1 MSLYCDPAGAQTKW
15 HHIAM
20 RIGVDSGGTFT
31 DFVVLH
37 DDGRLAS
44 FKLRSNPASPASV
57 ILEGIRRIA
66 APGSRGQPA
75 EVVHGST
82 VATNALLER
91 KGAKTAFVTTAGFED
106 LIAIGRQNRPELYNL
121 TPAPARP
128 LVPRNLCFGARER
141 MLFDGTVEMPLAAA
155 NIAALRRRIVAS
167 GAESVAICLLHSC
180 QNDAHERMLLD
191 ALSGHAYVC
200 ASCDISPE
208 FREFERASTTVINAY
223 VGPLMDRYL
232 AELERGCRHKL
243 SIMQSSGGLL
253 NAAEARHHAVRTIL
267 SGPAGGIAGAVEV
280 ARLAG
285 FARALTFDMGGTSTD
300 VALAGRKSRLST
312 EARIDGFPI
321 RVPMLD
327 IHTAGAGGGS
337 IAYIDAGGSLRVGP
351 ESAGASPGPAC
362 YGEGDL
368 ATVTDAHVVLG
379 RIVGDQ
385 LVGGA
390 LQLDPA
396 RATHALQR
404 LGQPLGLNA
413 VDAAAAVIRIA
424 NSNMERAIRAVSVE
438 RGEDPRDYP
447 LVAFGGCGGLHA
459 CEMAAELGIR
469 TVIVPRMAGALSALG
484 MLLADR
490 TRDYSAGALGA
501 TNYEARFRH
510 LERQAKKDVRGA
522 KLERSAD
529 IRYAGQSYELTVP
542 WSSENPSAAF
552 HKEHHRVYG
561 YSDPKRATQIVT
573 LRVRATLAV
582 ERPSLRVRSQRT
594 KPPSTN
600 RDVWISGKWRNVET
614 GPREIVGRIAKPGPA
629 IITDYGS
636 TTLIP
641 PHWTARLDSAGSLIL
656 VSTSRS

>member
-1 MSLYCDPAGAQTKW
+1 LSLYGEW

-31 DFVVLH
+31 DFVILH
-37 DDGRLAS
+37 DDGRLDS

-57 ILEGIRRIA
+57 ILEGIRRIV
-66 APGSRGQPA
+66 APKSA
-75 EVVHGST
+75 DVVHGST

-106 LIAIGRQNRPELYNL
+106 LIAIGRQNRSELYNL

-128 LVPRNLCFGARER
+128 LVPRSLCFGVSER
-141 MLFDGTVEMPLAAA
+141 MLFDGTVETPLVDV
-155 NIAALRRRIVAS
+155 AALRKRIAAS
-167 GAESVAICLLHSC
+167 GAESIAICLLHSC
-180 QNDAHERMLLD
+180 QNDSHERMLLD
-191 ALSGHAYVC
+191 ALNDHGYVC

-208 FREFERASTTVINAY
+208 FREFERASTTVVNAY

-232 AELERGCRHKL
+232 GELERGCPHKL
-243 SIMQSSGGLL
+243 SVMQSSGGLL
-253 NAAEARHHAVRTIL
+253 TAAEARRHAVRTIL
-267 SGPAGGIAGAVEV
+267 SGPAGGIAGAIEV

-285 FARALTFDMGGTSTD
+285 FPKALTFDMGGTSTD
-300 VALAGRKSRLST
+300 VALAARKARLST
-312 EARIDGFPI
+312 DARIDGFPV

-337 IAYIDAGGSLRVGP
+337 IAYIDAGGGLRVGP

-362 YGEGDL
+362 YGTGEA

-379 RIVGDQ
+379 RIASDQ

-396 RATHALQR
+396 RATQALQR
-404 LGQPLGLNA
+404 LGEPLGLTAIN
-413 VDAAAAVIRIA
+413 AAAAVIRIA

-438 RGEDPRDYP
+438 RGEDPREYP

-501 TNYEARFRH
+501 TDYESRFRRV
-510 LERQAKKDVRGA
+510 ERQAKKDVRGA
-522 KLERSAD
+522 KLERFAD

-542 WSSENPSAAF
+542 WGGSF

-573 LRVRATLAV
+573 LRVRATLGV
-582 ERPSLRVRSQRT
+582 ERPSLRVRPQRT
-594 KPPSTN
+594 KPASTT
-600 RDVWISGKWRNVET
+600 RKVWVSGKWREVET
-614 GPREIVGRIAKPGPA
+614 GPREMIGRIPKPGPA
-629 IITDYGS
+629 IITDYGA

-641 PHWTARLDSAGSLIL
+641 PNWNARLDSAGSMIL
-656 VSTSRS
+656 AATSRG